1 MQAARQPDFNQF
13 LKVIRREKPDRPVL
27 FEFIIA
33 GEHLGRISGKPWPTN
48 AAPIVQL
55 EHWIH
60 GFADAGYDFAT
71 LPCWWLGLMTFEG
84 KERKKA
90 LSVGMAHGGIIPD
103 WKSFEKYEWPDPE
116 QGRDGVV
123 NEAGKFAP
131 EGTKLIIF
139 GPNGVL
145 ENLIALVGFEELC
158 YLLEDDQHLVEEIV
172 EQIGS
177 RLLKYYEWLL
187 EYDFVGAAIV
197 NDDWGFNTQTFLD
210 HETMRRLITPW
221 HRKIV
226 QAIHKTGR
234 PALLHS
240 CGQLGALWEDIIEDL
255 KFEGKHS
262 YEDQILPVE
271 KAYAQYGNRIAIL
284 GGIDVDF
291 LCRSKPEAIYSR
303 ARKLIEQ
310 TNGCTG
316 YALGSGNSIPYYVPA
331 EGFDAMRRAALEY

>member
-1 MQAARQPDFNQF
+1 MSEPRRPDFNQF
-13 LKVIRREKPDRPVL
+13 LKVLRREKPDRPVL

-33 GEHLGRISGKPWPTN
+33 GEHLARIAGKPWLADDSP
-48 AAPIVQL
+48 AAQL
-55 EHWIH
+55 ECWIK
-60 GFADAGYDFAT
+60 GFAAAGYDFAT
-71 LPCWWLGLMTFEG
+71 LPPWLTGVMSFKG
-84 KERKKA
+84 PERKKA
-90 LSVGMAHGGIIPD
+90 LSVGMAHGGVITD
-103 WKSFEKYEWPDPE
+103 RKSFEEYEWPDPE
-116 QGRDGVV
+116 QGRAGVIGQ
-123 NEAGKFAP
+123 AGTFAP

-139 GPNGVL
+139 GPCGVL
-145 ENLIALVGFEELC
+145 ENLIALIGFEDLC
-158 YLLEDDQHLVEEIV
+158 FMLEDDLPLVEEIV
-172 EQIGS
+172 EHIGS

-187 EYDFVGAAIV
+187 DFDFVGAAIV

-210 HETMRRLITPW
+210 HKTMRRLITPW

-255 KFEGKHS
+255 KFDGKHS
-262 YEDQILPVE
+262 YEDNILPVE
-271 KAYAQYGNRIAIL
+271 KAYSAYGKRIAIL

-291 LCRSKPEAIYSR
+291 LCRNKPEAIYAR

-310 TNGCTG
+310 SNGCTG

-331 EGFDAMRRAALEY
+331 ESFDAMRRAGLEY